1 VEAAALAGI
10 ADRKSGRDK
19 TARGGELALSS
30 FYFPTRRH
38 VTLAQRRGT
47 AKDAHCWYMNST
59 GLRAH
64 SPVVRQF
71 LNQIS
76 PQGSR
81 NKGRRAARGF
91 SDSD

>member
-1 VEAAALAGI
+1 
-10 ADRKSGRDK
+10 
-19 TARGGELALSS
+19 
-30 FYFPTRRH
+30 

-47 AKDAHCWYMNST
+47 AKDAHCWYMSST
-59 GLRAH
+59 GLGARTVPL
-64 SPVVRQF
+64 SVSF

-81 NKGRRAARGF
+81 GKGRRAARGF